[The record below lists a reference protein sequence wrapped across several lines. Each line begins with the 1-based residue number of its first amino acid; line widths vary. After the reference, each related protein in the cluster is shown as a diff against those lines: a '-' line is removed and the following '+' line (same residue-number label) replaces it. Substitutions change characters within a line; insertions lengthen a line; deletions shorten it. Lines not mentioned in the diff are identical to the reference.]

1 MSVSASAY
9 LTTLAVEVLHDGGR
23 QSPDRLSAMSENRW
37 AQHENV
43 ESDLERKGIWDL
55 SVRCS
60 SAGRSIGCRA
70 RVIIVR
76 DECSRLFLDAALQ
89 QSPPLHRPPLIV
101 EQLGCRGQEKSVL
114 EDSHPFK
121 HPVQWLRLT
130 PPKMAPFFTGSNK
143 QHWPPGPVG
152 RAHRH
157 PGFILAHVLEG
168 AIRTK
173 ISDQPKSVCGFPGM
187 MLLSDSSLHSL
198 LFCVGIERL
207 GVIVMPVWPVPR

>member
-1 MSVSASAY
+1 ME
-9 LTTLAVEVLHDGGR
+9 TP
-23 QSPDRLSAMSENRW
+23 QSPDRLSATSENRW

-43 ESDLERKGIWDL
+43 ESDLERKGIEDL

-60 SAGRSIGCRA
+60 SAGHSISRRA
-70 RVIIVR
+70 RVIVR
-76 DECSRLFLDAALQ
+76 DESSRLFLDAALQ

-157 PGFILAHVLEG
+157 PGFILAYVLEG

-173 ISDQPKSVCGFPGM
+173 ISDQPKSG
-187 MLLSDSSLHSL
+187 LWLSRDDA
-198 LFCVGIERL
+198 FERL
-207 GVIVMPVWPVPR
+207 LASFLAFLRRY